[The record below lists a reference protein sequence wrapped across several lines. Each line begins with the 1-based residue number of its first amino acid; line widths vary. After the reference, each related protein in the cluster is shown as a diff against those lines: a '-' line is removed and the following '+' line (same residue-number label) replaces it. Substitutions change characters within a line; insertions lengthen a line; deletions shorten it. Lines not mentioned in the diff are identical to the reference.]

1 MCAVLVDIETLD
13 SIYCI
18 VEELLRQPTD
28 VVVLLA
34 RKLDALLTP
43 YYQQVSTFNFWCYAI
58 RI

>member
-13 SIYCI
+13 GIYCI

-34 RKLDALLTP
+34 KKLDVLLTP
-43 YYQQVSTFNFWCYAI
+43 YYHQV
-58 RI
+58 RIS